1 MNVLDVNKVS
11 DKLYSMIPGVI
22 NYDFMQYGD
31 HTCKVRFS
39 TLPTSATHKEE
50 FSLYHLNKIAEEFGD
65 KEINLIPGN
74 FEFHMIFMVTN
85 KEYYEEV

>member
-11 DKLYSMIPGVI
+11 NKLYEMIPGVI
-22 NYDFMQYGD
+22 NYVFNQLGP
-31 HTCKVRFS
+31 HTCKVCFS
-39 TLPTSATHKEE
+39 TLPSTATRKEE